1 MSSTAPKSR
10 VRTSGGELAYSD
22 QGDGPVVV
30 LIHGF
35 PQSSFVWR
43 DLGPLL
49 SSRFRVIVPDMLGS
63 GDFGQARPVCRS
75 GSSRRPGTSASSS
88 TPLGVERYAVI
99 GHSVGGGVAQL
110 LALDGEGVD
119 AMVLMSSTA
128 FDAWPTLLT
137 REIQRTPPEQQGGA
151 VRTLGDPGVAPRGHG
166 RSRTAS
172 PRTR

>member
-1 MSSTAPKSR
+1 MIPADDRRRAP
-10 VRTSGGELAYSD
+10 TSGGELAYTD
-22 QGDGPVVV
+22 DGDGPVVV

-63 GDFGQARPVCRS
+63 GDSDKPEHDSRS
-75 GSSRRPGTSASSS
+75 GSSRRPATSASCWMVSEI
-88 TPLGVERYAVI
+88 ERYAVI

-110 LALDGEGVD
+110 LALDHHGVD

-137 REIQRTPPEQQGGA
+137 REIQRTPPDQGSSSSCTRGS
-151 VRTLGDPGVAPRGHG
+151 APPSAWGWPIPIASR
-166 RSRTAS
+166 RSR
-172 PRTR
+172 